1 MEILSNALGYVMLWC
16 YKLISNYGIA
26 IILFTLIS
34 KLVLMPVSIWV
45 QKNSIKMVKMQ
56 PEINRI
62 KTRHFGDKDAIA
74 DEQSKLFK
82 KEKYNPLA
90 SLIPLAVQII
100 LLLGL
105 VEVIYHPLDYLLNI
119 PSDITN
125 AFNSLIISLTGADPE
140 SSSIQLAVVE
150 NIKNGTYESQ
160 FMALQPQF
168 SNADIAEVLESIKNL
183 NMSFMGINLSWVP
196 AEVGGIDI
204 AVPVIAG
211 ISAWLLCVA
220 QNASNVLQA
229 EQSKLNKYGMMAIS
243 VGLSLYLGWFVPAG
257 VALYWI
263 ASNVFAIL
271 QLYLLNWAINPKKYV
286 DYEDLEASKQEL
298 AALEGI
304 GGSNAR
310 KKLFEKNPYARR
322 ERSDYKRF
330 FSIVNKHLVF
340 YSENNGFY
348 KYYQGII
355 EYILKNT
362 NIVIH
367 YITSDPNDNI
377 FKMAEEN
384 DHIKAYYIGE
394 KKLITLMM
402 KMDADVVV
410 MTMPDLEN
418 YHIKRSYIRKDIEYV
433 YIPHCMDSL
442 NMTMRKG
449 SMDHFDAVLCTGKH
463 HKEEIEKTEEV
474 YGLPKKTIVEWGY
487 SLLDSMREDYQK
499 SKKSSGDIKS
509 ILIAPSW
516 QKDNIVDSCL
526 DELLDNLKGHGYKV
540 TVRPHPQHVRHMP
553 ERMEELKQRFADN
566 DDIEIQTDFSSNSTV
581 FEADMMITDWSGIAY
596 EYAYTT
602 CKPVL
607 FINTPMKVMNPEYK
621 KIDVEPINIWMR
633 ESIGAT
639 LNPDEMDK
647 VSDLVSDML
656 ANAEQYRDRIEKFV
670 NEYVYNLGH
679 SSEVGAEYIIG
690 EVIKKIQEKKNN

>member
-1 MEILSNALGYVMLWC
+1 MNILSGALGYVMAWC
-16 YKLISNYGIA
+16 YRLISNYGIA
-26 IILFTLIS
+26 IILFTFIS
-34 KLVLMPVSIWV
+34 KIVILPISIWV

-62 KTRHFGDKDAIA
+62 KTRFFGDKDSIA

-82 KEKYNPLA
+82 QEKYNPLA

-105 VEVIYHPLDYLLNI
+105 VAVIYHPLDYLLHLPADVI
-119 PSDITN
+119 D
-125 AFNSLIISLTGADPE
+125 AFNSLIVTLTGANPE

-160 FMALQPQF
+160 FLALQPQF
-168 SNADIAEVLESIKNL
+168 SDIDIAGTLDSIKNL
-183 NMSFMGINLSWVP
+183 NMGFLGINLSWVP
-196 AEVGGIDI
+196 SEVGGIDI
-204 AVPVIAG
+204 IVPFAAG
-211 ISAWLLCVA
+211 FSAWLLCVA

-229 EQSKLNKYGMMAIS
+229 EQSKLNKYGMMALS

-263 ASNVFAIL
+263 ASNLFAIL
-271 QLYLLNWAINPKKYV
+271 QLYLLNWAINPKDYV
-286 DYEDLEASKQEL
+286 DYEDLENSKNELMALQE
-298 AALEGI
+298 I
-304 GGSNAR
+304 GGSST
-310 KKLFEKNPYARR
+310 KKKIFTKNPYARR
-322 ERSDYKRF
+322 ERADYKRF
-330 FSIVNKHLVF
+330 FSVVNKHLVF

-348 KYYQGII
+348 KYYQGMI

-367 YITSDPNDNI
+367 YIASDPEDGI
-377 FKMAEEN
+377 FELAEKN
-384 DHIKAYYIGE
+384 QHIKAYYIGE

-402 KMDADVVV
+402 KMDADIVV

-418 YHIKRSYIRKDIEYV
+418 YHIKRSYIRKDIEYI
-433 YIPHCMDSL
+433 YIPHGMDSL

-449 SMDHFDAVLCTGKH
+449 SMNHFDTVFCTGKH
-463 HKEEIEKTEEV
+463 QKEEIEKTEEV
-474 YGLPKKTIVEWGY
+474 YGLPKKKLVEWGY

-499 SKKSSGDIKS
+499 SQKKNDGMRS

-526 DELLDNLKGHGYKV
+526 EELLDNLAGHGYKI

-553 ERMEELKQRFADN
+553 ERMEELKQKYSVDR
-566 DDIEIQTDFSSNSTV
+566 DIEIQTDFSSNSTV

-607 FINTPMKVMNPEYK
+607 FINTPMKVMNPEYQ
-621 KIDVEPINIWMR
+621 KIEIEPINIWMR
-633 ESIGAT
+633 DSIGAT

-647 VSDLVSDML
+647 ASVIVEKMFDD
-656 ANAEQYRDRIEKFV
+656 AATYRSRIDNFV
-670 NEYVYNLGH
+670 HEYVYNLGH
-679 SSEVGAEYIIG
+679 SSEVGAQYIVNEI
-690 EVIKKIQEKKNN
+690 VKKIQEKKK